1 MKDDTKVVATS
12 NATELVNA
20 TEVASIE
27 QSNTNIMEKKEISEN
42 GNAANAASNEL
53 KSWGKDMGIKP
64 TGKSSVSCPLKPSD
78 SAPLKHS
85 TMPP

>member
-27 QSNTNIMEKKEISEN
+27 QSNTNIMVEN
-42 GNAANAASNEL
+42 
-53 KSWGKDMGIKP
+53 P
-64 TGKSSVSCPLKPSD
+64 V
-78 SAPLKHS
+78 
-85 TMPP
+85 

>member
-53 KSWGKDMGIKP
+53 KSWWKIQCKLP
-64 TGKSSVSCPLKPSD
+64 PKTKRFCPLV
-78 SAPLKHS
+78 LK
-85 TMPP
+85 

>member
-42 GNAANAASNEL
+42 GNAANAAS
-53 KSWGKDMGIKP
+53 
-64 TGKSSVSCPLKPSD
+64 GKSSVSCPLKPSV